1 MENFQETKSE
11 TLKYIGKG
19 ILISLITTMVFL
31 LIYSVLLTYTNIN
44 ESTMAPVIIIVT
56 AISIL
61 IR

>member
-1 MENFQETKSE
+1 MENFQENKSE

-19 ILISLITTMVFL
+19 ILISLIMTMGFL
-31 LIYSVLLTYTNIN
+31 LVYSALLTYTNIN
-44 ESTMAPVIIIVT
+44 ENTMAPVIIIVT

>member
-1 MENFQETKSE
+1 MENFQENKSE

-19 ILISLITTMVFL
+19 ILISLIMTMVFL
-31 LIYSVLLTYTNIN
+31 LVYSALLTYTNIN
-44 ESTMAPVIIIVT
+44 ENTMVPVIIIVT